1 MIRLIIDMGFDEASA
16 REALRASKNHQ
27 SYACEWLVGNRSK
40 IHQTEQIDGLPLDS
54 PILKA
59 LLASPHVQ
67 MSLSSPK
74 MFIGKSNRSFILF
87 FFVCLFSF
95 KHESFF
101 RCQRICRFWKIIQR
115 WACGWVTAKRQ
126 ASLATFYELIM
137 KRNIYWQSIN
147 LMQPICV
154 QINNDHCVVSLAFTI
169 SLTWENLL
177 PIQLNAKH
185 GTG

>member
-27 SYACEWLVGNRSK
+27 SYACEWLVGNRNK

-74 MFIGKSNRSFILF
+74 IFIGRNKQSRISIAHVIIFAF
-87 FFVCLFSF
+87 FFPNSIFHPSAYLSILEDYSTMSMWLGDSETAGIIGHILRTYHEE
-95 KHESFF
+95 KH
-101 RCQRICRFWKIIQR
+101 I
-115 WACGWVTAKRQ
+115 
-126 ASLATFYELIM
+126 LA
-137 KRNIYWQSIN
+137 IN
-147 LMQPICV
+147 Q
-154 QINNDHCVVSLAFTI
+154 F
-169 SLTWENLL
+169 
-177 PIQLNAKH
+177 NAVDMCADTH
-185 GTG
+185 